1 MLQHIFILQLLS
13 FGMFK
18 GSFHDK
24 KFDTLQI
31 LFQMLKKIY
40 LNAQN
45 GSIVFFPCLL
55 EKVFKFSKF
64 FHELFPYSI
73 TLVL

>member
-1 MLQHIFILQLLS
+1 MSKLHKHKRLTHRLA
-13 FGMFK
+13 MRK
-18 GSFHDK
+18 ESFHAK

-64 FHELFPYSI
+64 FHELFPC
-73 TLVL
+73 